1 MPRAILIENPAG
13 GGSRFTSPNRARRF
27 VKSGCAVFIS
37 PGMIRFVAKVEIVQK
52 SSEERIHKAF
62 FGYDRMAR
70 QLTRMEMA
78 HLPMVGDLNKATQ
91 RTTTPPG
98 WSYRAGAGRF
108 HAQ

>member
-1 MPRAILIENPAG
+1 MSRAVLIENPAG
-13 GGSRFTSPNRARRF
+13 SGSRFTSPNRARRL
-27 VKSGCAVFIS
+27 VKSGCAIFVS
-37 PGMIRFVAKVEIVQK
+37 PAMIRFVAKVEIVKK

-62 FGYDRMAR
+62 FGYDRMSR

-91 RTTTPPG
+91 RTSAPAG

-108 HAQ
+108 HA